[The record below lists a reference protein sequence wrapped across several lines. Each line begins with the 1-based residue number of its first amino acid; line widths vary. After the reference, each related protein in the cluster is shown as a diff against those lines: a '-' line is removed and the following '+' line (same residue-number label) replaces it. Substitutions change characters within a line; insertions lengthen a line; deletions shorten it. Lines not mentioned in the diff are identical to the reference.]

1 MQIVPSQNPVEG
13 GPIIIH
19 DARLYRARTDHG
31 RLNHKLTEPMLRRI
45 MHNAP
50 ILDTHSHVIGP
61 IGRVTGWRYDPASR
75 WVHIS
80 GEIDGRDKLGDWR
93 YNNLRRRFQ
102 IGQLKAVS
110 ISVAMELDKKTKLF
124 RPETC
129 RLVEVS
135 VCNKGK
141 HKKTDILTLEAS
153 ADSQVK
159 LELNGGTIEKI
170 SMATLATGGLQAATN
185 NNQHVL
191 EELADSAR
199 EAGVE
204 LSDEEVQQLGSAN
217 DGGILAAATIARKIA
232 EKTRSHSLQMTAQQ
246 KELEELKKFKE
257 EQHKRFL
264 EQRKPEVEEMIKRF
278 EATVPEE
285 SRDAF
290 KKLISSLGTSVEAES
305 VWGVLK
311 LFESQVVE
319 SQTKAAELQKT
330 HESTAKDLRELQRR
344 AKQQETQKPSSS
356 GGSQTNKHARDV
368 SPPRKSS
375 TNNRPE
381 NLSKSMAAPGE
392 VLIEAD
398 ETAGNQGWID
408 RLFPRAYQ
416 STAMQAQED
425 DGLSMVREI
434 MSESGFRYN
443 ANTTLIPPLGKQGFR
458 KSAEPARWGR
468 TGY

>member
-13 GPIIIH
+13 GPIIIN

-93 YNNLRRRFQ
+93 YNNLRRRFM

-204 LSDEEVQQLGSAN
+204 LSDEEVQQLGAAN

-246 KELEELKKFKE
+246 KEFEELKKFKE
-257 EQHKRFL
+257 DQHKRFL

-330 HESTAKDLRELQRR
+330 HESTAKDLHELQRR
-344 AKQQETQKPSSS
+344 TKQQEAQKPSSAS
-356 GGSQTNKHARDV
+356 ANKHARDV

-408 RLFPRAYQ
+408 RLFGRAYQ
-416 STAMQAQED
+416 STAMQAVED